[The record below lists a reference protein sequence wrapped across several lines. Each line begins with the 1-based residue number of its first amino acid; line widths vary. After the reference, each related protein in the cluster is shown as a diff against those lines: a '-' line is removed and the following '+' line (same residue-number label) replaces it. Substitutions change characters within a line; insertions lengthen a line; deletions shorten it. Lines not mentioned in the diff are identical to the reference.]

1 MPLASEMR
9 LPLLPPEQ
17 SGLADAFAFVETARG
32 AHPWLAR
39 FEGGYMVHGYQ
50 AAQDLLVM
58 DDKLA
63 AGFGGIVD
71 FYDARG
77 TLWGRFMEE
86 NILSESGATHAR
98 LRNSVREAFTPRQ
111 ANAARPLMRQV
122 ISDLLDE
129 WTPAGEFDFA
139 QFAACFPVTVMCA
152 LLGVPAERVK
162 RLHAALENQM
172 ASITLN
178 RDLKPAFMAGFETL
192 WRFADELVT
201 SREQSG
207 PPGDEGL
214 LDRLIAAKNAGGLDE
229 TELRFMLLTLLVGG
243 FDTSKNMLTMT
254 MHEMLGRPEAWAR
267 CAVDRDFCAKVVE
280 EMLRYSTI
288 ATVWREVV
296 EDFDYDG
303 VRFPKGAL
311 IAVALPLTGRDPSVF
326 ADPARF
332 DPERSRAHRHLAFG
346 RGAHICIGMFIARS
360 QLEEGLHLIAQRI
373 ANPRLAGEVAW
384 RPVLG
389 ASGPQRLPIAF
400 DSPQAPTA

>member
-1 MPLASEMR
+1 
-9 LPLLPPEQ
+9 
-17 SGLADAFAFVETARG
+17 
-32 AHPWLAR
+32 
-39 FEGGYMVHGYQ
+39 MVHGYQ
-50 AAQDLLVM
+50 AAQELLVM

-86 NILSESGATHAR
+86 NILSRSGAAHAR

-129 WTPAGEFDFA
+129 WRAKGAFDFA
-139 QFAACFPVTVMCA
+139 KFAACFPVAVMCA
-152 LLGVPAERVK
+152 LLGVSAERVK
-162 RLHAALENQM
+162 PLHAALENQM

-178 RDLKPAFMAGFETL
+178 RDLKPTFMAGFETL
-192 WRFADELVT
+192 WKFADELVAN
-201 SREQSG
+201 REAAG
-207 PPGDEGL
+207 PVEEEGL

-243 FDTSKNMLTMT
+243 FDTSKNMLTM
-254 MHEMLGRPEAWAR
+254 MVYEMLDRPQAWAR
-267 CAVDRDFCAKVVE
+267 CAVDRDFCARVVE
-280 EMLRYSTI
+280 EMLRYSAI

-296 EDFDYDG
+296 EAFEYDG
-303 VRFPKGAL
+303 VEFPKGAL
-311 IAVALPLTGRDPSVF
+311 IAVALPLTGRDPAVF
-326 ADPARF
+326 AEPARF
-332 DPERSRAHRHLAFG
+332 DPERSHAQRHLAFG

-373 ANPRLAGEVAW
+373 ANPRLAGEVTW

-389 ASGPQRLPIAF
+389 ASGPQSLPIAF
-400 DSPQAPTA
+400 DAPRGPVA

>member
-1 MPLASEMR
+1 MPLVSEIR
-9 LPLLPPEQ
+9 LPFLPPEQ
-17 SGLADAFAFVETARG
+17 GGFADAFRFVETARG
-32 AHPWLAR
+32 EHPWLAK
-39 FEGGYMVHGYQ
+39 FDGGYLVHGYQ

-71 FYDARG
+71 FYEARE
-77 TLWGRFMEE
+77 TLWGRFMEQ
-86 NILSESGATHAR
+86 NILSESGAVHAR

-111 ANAARPLMRQV
+111 ANLARPVMRQV

-129 WTPAGEFDFA
+129 WTPKGEFDFA
-139 QFAACFPVTVMCA
+139 QFAACFPVAVICA

-162 RLHAALENQM
+162 PLHAALENQM

-178 RDLKPAFMAGFETL
+178 RDLKPTFLAGFETL
-192 WRFADELVT
+192 WNFADELVAN
-201 SREQSG
+201 REKSG
-207 PPGDEGL
+207 PAEGEGL

-254 MHEMLGRPEAWAR
+254 VHEMLRHPEAWAR
-267 CAVDRDFCAKVVE
+267 CAQDQDFCARIVE
-280 EMLRYSTI
+280 EMLRYAAI

-296 EDFDYDG
+296 EDFEYDG
-303 VRFPKGAL
+303 VLFPKGAL
-311 IAVALPLTGRDPSVF
+311 IAVALPLTGRDPAVF
-326 ADPARF
+326 PDPASF
-332 DPERSRAHRHLAFG
+332 DPERSHGHRHLAFG

-373 ANPRLAGEVAW
+373 VNPRLAGEVAW

-400 DSPQAPTA
+400 DPPRPRTA